1 MECAQTVFCPAKI
14 NLFLEVLDRRPDG
27 YHNID
32 SIMQSVDLCD
42 TVRVE
47 IAPGGGRIALSC
59 SDPALPTDRRN
70 TAALAAERFLAKAG
84 RSDLDVRIDID
95 KKIPVAAGLAGGSAD
110 AAGVLIALDRLL
122 PGIPADRLMEIARS
136 VGADVPFCMRP
147 GCARAQGIGEI
158 LTPLPGLTPE
168 YTLVIAKGGEGVS
181 TKAAYEALDAKS
193 ARLSAD
199 EMSAALLRADLSAV
213 LDGLYNAFE
222 DLVARE
228 RPAVNQAKNAMLHG
242 GAHAALMSGS
252 GPSVFGI
259 FTDLD
264 AAENVC
270 AYLSGKGYFACVC
283 SPVRG

>member
-59 SDPALPTDRRN
+59 SDPSLPTDRRN

-110 AAGVLIALDRLL
+110 AAGVLIALDRLI

-193 ARLSAD
+193 ARSSAD

-228 RPAVNQAKNAMLHG
+228 RPAVNIAKNAMLHG